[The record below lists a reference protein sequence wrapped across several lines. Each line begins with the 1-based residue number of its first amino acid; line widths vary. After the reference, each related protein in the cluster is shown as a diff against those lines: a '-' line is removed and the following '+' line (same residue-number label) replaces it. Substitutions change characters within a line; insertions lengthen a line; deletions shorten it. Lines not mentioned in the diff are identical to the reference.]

1 LFPLPWPIDEE
12 PAMSRGEH
20 HRIHAHDRLQRNRVR
35 IAQEAARL
43 MSEHGIRDFHH
54 AKLKAAERLG
64 IVETQ
69 ALPRNLEIEQ
79 ALREHQRLFLADSQ
93 PQLLRQRRE
102 AALEAMRFLAAFE
115 PRLVGAVLEGTA
127 DAHSA
132 VCLHVFSDDPEAVG
146 LYLREHGVPI
156 ETQVRR
162 LRNSRDD
169 QPEYPVLLF
178 AADQLPFDLTVLPR
192 DALRQ
197 APLDRTDDRPM
208 RRASLSQV
216 EMLLGEDSIESP
228 QRRLDA
234 MRR

>member
-1 LFPLPWPIDEE
+1 
-12 PAMSRGEH
+12 MSRGDH
-20 HRIHAHDRLQRNRVR
+20 HRIHAHDRLQRNRLRV
-35 IAQEAARL
+35 AQEAARL

-64 IVETQ
+64 ILDTQ

-102 AALEAMRFLAAFE
+102 AAVEAMRFLAAFE

-132 VCLHVFSDDPEAVG
+132 VCLHVYSDDPEAVV

-156 ETQVRR
+156 DTQVRR
-162 LRNSRDD
+162 LRYSRDD

-178 AADQLPFDLTVLPR
+178 AADELPFDLTVLPR

-197 APLDRTDDRPM
+197 APLDRADDRPM
-208 RRASLSQV
+208 RRASLAQV
-216 EMLLGEDSIESP
+216 EMLLDEDAEEAFE
-228 QRRLDA
+228 QRLGAALR
-234 MRR
+234 

>member
-1 LFPLPWPIDEE
+1 
-12 PAMSRGEH
+12 MSRGEH
-20 HRIHAHDRLQRNRVR
+20 HRIHAHDRLQRNRLRV
-35 IAQEAARL
+35 AQEAARL

-64 IVETQ
+64 ILDTQ
-69 ALPRNLEIEQ
+69 ALPRNLEVEQ

-93 PQLLRQRRE
+93 PQLLRERRE
-102 AALEAMRFLAAFE
+102 AAVEAMRFLAAFE

-132 VCLHVFSDDPEAVG
+132 VCLHVYSDDPEAVM

-162 LRNSRDD
+162 LRYSRDD
-169 QPEYPVLLF
+169 QPEYPMLLF
-178 AADQLPFDLTVLPR
+178 AADELPFDVTVLPR

-197 APLDRTDDRPM
+197 APLDRADDRPM
-208 RRASLSQV
+208 RRASLAQV
-216 EMLLGEDSIESP
+216 EMLLDESSGEAFG
-228 QRRLDA
+228 QRLGAALR
-234 MRR
+234 

>member
-1 LFPLPWPIDEE
+1 
-12 PAMSRGEH
+12 MSRGEH

-102 AALEAMRFLAAFE
+102 AAVEAMRFLAAFE

-156 ETQVRR
+156 EAQVRR

-178 AADQLPFDLTVLPR
+178 AADELPFDLTVLPR

-216 EMLLGEDSIESP
+216 EMLLGEDPSENPEQPSGTAL
-228 QRRLDA
+228 R
-234 MRR
+234 

>member
-1 LFPLPWPIDEE
+1 
-12 PAMSRGEH
+12 MSRGDH

-102 AALEAMRFLAAFE
+102 AALEAMRFLSAFE

-156 ETQVRR
+156 ETQARR
-162 LRNSRDD
+162 LRSNREEE
-169 QPEYPVLLF
+169 QPECPVLLF
-178 AADQLPFDLTVLPR
+178 AADELPFDLTVLPR

-208 RRASLSQV
+208 RRASLTQV
-216 EMLLGEDSIESP
+216 EMLLDQDSAGSP
-228 QRRLDA
+228 DQRLDA
-234 MRR
+234 ALR